1 MIIKEIKSKKSTRS
15 LNNLVSY
22 MLDTQNDGSKVDY
35 VSISNCIN
43 DDVDLALVEM
53 NLIQGMNNRTKLD
66 KTMHLVISFPEN
78 EIPNR
83 EQMNDIEQ
91 NIADSIGLG
100 KHHRISVAHSNTEN
114 YHLHMAISRIDPEN
128 QKMINPY
135 NYFKHAAK
143 VRDELEIK
151 HGLQMDYR
159 REYKEP
165 NNYSMDHHSGKQSLH
180 SWCQDNIKPQLDELL
195 PNLNSWEQLHSF
207 FNELGLE
214 LKKSGRG
221 LVILNNDNGAAIKAS
236 SISRDFSY
244 TKLQR
249 NIGAFK
255 PSSNKKKLQSKQLK
269 EMKKDPLFSKYEE
282 FKDERSSMKDSSLDS
297 LRDKVARQRE
307 LAKVENALHR
317 QRIKD
322 NTILTPSQKFDS
334 YKRLGAK
341 NKKVLSLITSEYA
354 KARKSIYNQYGN
366 MSFQQFLCLEAAN
379 GNEEALQRLRTK
391 ANHQIVR
398 NGLSG
403 SNDKRITHFD
413 KIDVD
418 KQGNIHYQVGQNTI
432 LDNGKQLT
440 TKTEGLQ
447 AHKQLL
453 EMAIIKYGNDL
464 TINGSDEFKA
474 QIKEAAE
481 MLNIDV
487 NLNGEKINAQNPVS
501 QFIDKR
507 NQSRQRIDSIP
518 EHKLYGNESGSFEYD
533 GYRNIG
539 SQSVILLKKENIL
552 FVKPIEKRELASYK
566 SIKKGSAINLGVT
579 SSEKKNQIEH

>member
-1 MIIKEIKSKKSTRS
+1 MIVEEIKSKKVTRS
-15 LNNLVSY
+15 LNSLVDY
-22 MLDTQNDGSKVDY
+22 MCDTQNDGSKVDY
-35 VSISNCIN
+35 ISISNCIN

-53 NLIQGMNNRTKLD
+53 NLIQGMNTRTKLD
-66 KTMHLVISFPEN
+66 KTMHLVVSFPDD

-83 EQMNDIEQ
+83 EQMDDIEQ
-91 NIADSIGLG
+91 TIAESIGMG
-100 KHHRISVAHSNTEN
+100 KHHRISVAHSNTDN
-114 YHLHMAISRIDPEN
+114 YHLHMAINRIDPDN

-135 NYFKHAAK
+135 NYHLNIMKAAA
-143 VRDELEIK
+143 ELEIK
-151 HGLQMDYR
+151 HGLQITERQPRSLEALTMDYHSGQQSLLSWCN
-159 REYKEP
+159 ENIKEKLNDVLNEP
-165 NNYSMDHHSGKQSLH
+165 NSWDDIHSVFDSV
-180 SWCQDNIKPQLDELL
+180 
-195 PNLNSWEQLHSF
+195 
-207 FNELGLE
+207 GLE

-221 LVILNNDNGAAIKAS
+221 LVVYNQDNNTAVKAS
-236 SISRDFSY
+236 TVSRDLSI
-244 TKLQR
+244 TKLQKKIGVFKQSN
-249 NIGAFK
+249 NIK
-255 PSSNKKKLQSKQLK
+255 RDSSKYKKEQ
-269 EMKKDPLFSKYEE
+269 KKDPLFSKYEE

-297 LRDKVARQRE
+297 LRDKVVRQRE

-403 SNDKRITHFD
+403 SSDKRITHFD

-418 KQGNIHYQVGQNTI
+418 KQGTLHYQVGQNTI

-487 NLNGEKINAQNPVS
+487 NLNGDKINAQNPVS

-518 EHKLYGNESGSFEYD
+518 EHKLYGNESGSFEYN

-579 SSEKKNQIEH
+579 SSDKKNQIEH